1 MTCILKWRRFRFAS
15 LAGAAALLVP
25 VLATAPA
32 QAQSR
37 DPVSEL
43 IRKAE
48 AKEPDNGFCVNIT
61 DWPAGTRESYVYF
74 LRVAVLGFGKVN
86 RFQNNTHCQFD
97 RVTEIYSGPS
107 GKCVRYTWWAC
118 ATDKGCGRGTDAEC
132 QQANGD
138 WRRQ

>member
-1 MTCILKWRRFRFAS
+1 MNPRNTGARAMRR
-15 LAGAAALLVP
+15 LCAAALMMP
-25 VLATAPA
+25 ALAVQPSHG
-32 QAQSR
+32 QAGP

-48 AKEPDNGFCVNIT
+48 AKEPDNGFCARIT
-61 DWPAGTRESYVYF
+61 DWPAGTRETYIYF
-74 LRVAVLGFGKVN
+74 LGVAVLGFGKVN

-118 ATDKGCGRGTDAEC
+118 ATDKGCASGSDADC
-132 QQANGD
+132 RMPHGD
-138 WRRQ
+138 WKRQ